1 MMIYTIHDNAAG
13 FFMPP
18 FTAQNDSVAT
28 RLFIGSMGDS
38 FTHRTDFNLYRIGS
52 FDSEDGSIDLEQLA
66 LVLRGDNVSETLDP
80 RPRPE
85 VRSAVQ

>member
-1 MMIYTIHDNAAG
+1 MKIYAIRDNAAA

-18 FTAQNDSVAT
+18 FTAQNDNVAT

-38 FTHRTDFNLYRIGS
+38 FTHRTDFVLYRLGA
-52 FDSEDGSIDLEQLA
+52 FDSETGVIDVDEPTI
-66 LVLRGDNVSETLDP
+66 VLRGDNVSETLDP